1 MIEPLNF
8 SFAAY
13 SEENLVNN
21 PSLQRSFLE
30 HLLQTTNNSLE
41 HYSLSAKGSKL
52 YYQKIMLNKIY
63 RARTRANDFVLDN
76 SKYKTYRQANRY
88 LTIGGAFQQ
97 AYYWMTVS
105 NQIRRGVSPLIFGND
120 ANTIGSFK
128 NIAFNRGWNLGDSI
142 VRRGQE
148 TRKTSNIR
156 MTNWAILSNRVGQYG
171 AYFYR
176 KYHSVENT
184 LPLKG
189 KFGVN
194 LFINLTTFRNSTK
207 TLPFFEHMS
216 LTMGSILHFIRTTWY
231 NITLEKLLFYKPY
244 DMKDNTGKSAKLAY
258 MTETYHMLNSADI
271 EYDQFLGTVNW
282 VTDDFDLTGDLSVK
296 SKLYRKKSKKHT
308 VWRLGMAFWAKKIWQ
323 FKKSYRF
330 WRYMRGMS
338 NIMFRGFYG
347 FSVFMNRLDVYAMRM
362 FMLRNLRYVRVFI
375 KAGHLF
381 YGTYCARNPWMRVS
395 RHGILSLSKEATMW
409 TTRRGYKKFIDDDLF
424 NVKNNAIVNLK
435 NAALRFCR
443 QHRDSAIWGN
453 TQTHKF
459 AMFFG
464 EDIDVINM
472 DSKRTNFFS
481 LSYAYGQRAI
491 TSAWW

>member
-1 MIEPLNF
+1 MLSSQDF
-8 SFAAY
+8 RFLGY
-13 SEENLVNN
+13 SEEALVNS
-21 PSLQRSFLE
+21 PELQKNFLE
-30 HLLQTTNNSLE
+30 NLLQTTNNSLV
-41 HYSLSAKGSKL
+41 HYSLTAKGSAL
-52 YYQKIMLNKIY
+52 YYQKIMLNKIF
-63 RARTRANDFVLDN
+63 RARTRALDFVLDN

-88 LTIGGAFQQ
+88 LTLGGAFQQ
-97 AYYWMTVS
+97 AYYWMTIS
-105 NQIRRGVSPLIFGND
+105 NQIKRGVSPLVYGND

-128 NIAFNRGWNLGDSI
+128 NIAFNRGWNTGDVM

-148 TRKTSNIR
+148 VRQTGNIR
-156 MTNWAILSNRVGQYG
+156 TNNWAILSNRVGQYG
-171 AYFYR
+171 AYFNR
-176 KYHSVENT
+176 KYHSVDNT

-194 LFINLTTFRNSTK
+194 LFINFTTFRNSTK

-216 LTMGSILHFIRTTWY
+216 LTMGSILHFIRTIWY
-231 NITLEKLLFYKPY
+231 RVTLEKAMFYTPF
-244 DMKDNTGKSAKLAY
+244 DSKDNTGKSAKLAY
-258 MTETYHMLNSADI
+258 MTETYHMMNSADI
-271 EYDQFLGTVNW
+271 SYNQFLGTANW
-282 VTDDFDLTGDLSVK
+282 VSEDFDLTGDLSVK
-296 SKLYRKKSKKHT
+296 SKLFRKKCKKHT

-362 FMLRNLRYVRVFI
+362 FMLKNLRFVRVII

-395 RHGILSLSKEATMW
+395 RHGILSLSKEATNW
-409 TTRRGYKKFIDDDLF
+409 TTRRGYKKFLQDDIF
-424 NVKNNAIVNLK
+424 SRKKNGLLNIK

-443 QHRDSAIWGN
+443 QHRDSAIWGQ

-481 LSYAYGQRAI
+481 LSYAYSQRSI